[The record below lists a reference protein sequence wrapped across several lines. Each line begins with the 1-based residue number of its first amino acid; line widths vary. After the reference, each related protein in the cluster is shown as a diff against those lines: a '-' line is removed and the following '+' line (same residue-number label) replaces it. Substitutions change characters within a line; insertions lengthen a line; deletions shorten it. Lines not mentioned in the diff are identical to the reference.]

1 MRVFLSLETKF
12 LWCQFLLM
20 VFFWR
25 RRNEFAGG
33 GVDLE
38 EGLDSG
44 GGVPRVEEL
53 ESSYLEQTLMNLTR
67 IRGGI
72 FPIFPQCFPR
82 LCFFRI
88 IILSNFYY
96 LGKALLKLSNKLI
109 LYIEFKGFNSFFFLK
124 FS

>member
-1 MRVFLSLETKF
+1 MRIFPSLETKF
-12 LWCQFLLM
+12 LSYQFLLM

-96 LGKALLKLSNKLI
+96 LGKAPLKLSNKFL
-109 LYIEFKGFNSFFFLK
+109 LYIEFKGSNFF
-124 FS
+124 

>member
-1 MRVFLSLETKF
+1 MIL
-12 LWCQFLLM
+12 
-20 VFFWR
+20 FWR

-96 LGKALLKLSNKLI
+96 LGKAPLKLYIISMI
-109 LYIEFKGFNSFFFLK
+109 LYHKYINILFIEFIYL
-124 FS
+124 